1 MPVNGMIATHRLE
14 QHTPFPVLGPT
25 PKERTMRERLL
36 TTTPLGRATGVAP
49 IPAAL
54 VEAAQSEP

>member
-1 MPVNGMIATHRLE
+1 
-14 QHTPFPVLGPT
+14 
-25 PKERTMRERLL
+25 MRERLL